1 MCIVRRVAPD
11 TINHSTLTKSTANL
25 LLTFASSK
33 ISLPTT
39 LHSEQRQWVS
49 FRVMVVGGEAQR
61 FKRPFM
67 EEQGLVKV
75 IYFKSERPV
84 FPYGGI

>member
-1 MCIVRRVAPD
+1 MCIARPVAPD
-11 TINHSTLTKSTANL
+11 TVNHSTLTKSTANL

-33 ISLPTT
+33 ISLP
-39 LHSEQRQWVS
+39 LHSGQRQRAS

-61 FKRPFM
+61 FKRPFE

-75 IYFKSERPV
+75 VYFKSERPV